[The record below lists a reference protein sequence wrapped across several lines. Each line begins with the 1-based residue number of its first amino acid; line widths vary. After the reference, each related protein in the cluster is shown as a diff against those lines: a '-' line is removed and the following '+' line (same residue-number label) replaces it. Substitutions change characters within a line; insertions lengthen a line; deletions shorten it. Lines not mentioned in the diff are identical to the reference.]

1 MANKN
6 QLNNLKVTNATCP
19 SSKRYQWYSDGDGL
33 LLRVE
38 NKGKDTDDSKV
49 WVARLFNAD
58 INNGKETR
66 RGIGTYPTIA
76 LKEARTIRDTYKKLW
91 SQGLDPTVQK
101 QIAKHTI
108 INQTDLTFEK
118 AYNLTLANKIIPN
131 LAEKT
136 VKRTKEF
143 YKNFLQIPLGK
154 LPLADV
160 NDEILLSV
168 LESVYK
174 KAPSSAMKVKS
185 LINQI
190 FIHMKEKRIFKGS
203 NPTLELKGNSLL
215 APPKVKHQAHLT
227 EDRVGEFLSKLDMD
241 RESGTPIR
249 TFVYV
254 LMITAL
260 RNSSLSNAKW
270 SWLDSKTNTLN
281 IPSIHMKGRVSF
293 RCPLPKQCMK
303 KLNALKTLLNSKGK
317 DYIFEGNSGSPISDA
332 TARLCVQR
340 LANEKIAVHGFR
352 TLFNIVVSKMN
363 KFEIEKIESQLTH
376 AFTSTDIRK
385 VYMGKEDY
393 LEDRRKIVQAYADW
407 CDKQ

>member
-38 NKGKDTDDSKV
+38 NKGTDVSKV
-49 WVARLFNAD
+49 WVARLFNAA

-66 RGIGTYPTIA
+66 RGLGAYPTIRLA
-76 LKEARTIRDTYKKLW
+76 EARTIRDNYKKLW

-101 QIAKHTI
+101 EIAKHTI

-131 LAEKT
+131 LAETT

-143 YKNFLQIPLGK
+143 YKNFLKTPLGR

-160 NDEILLSV
+160 NDEILLAV
-168 LESVYK
+168 LEKVRS

-185 LINQI
+185 LVNQI
-190 FIHMKEKRIFKGS
+190 FIHMKEKRIFKGA
-203 NPTLELKGNSLL
+203 NPTLELAGNSLL
-215 APPKVKHQAHLT
+215 APPKAKHQAHLS
-227 EDRVGEFLSKLDMD
+227 EDRVGEFLTNLDMD
-241 RESGTPIR
+241 RESGLAIR

-254 LMITAL
+254 VMITAL

-270 SWLDSKTNTLN
+270 SWLDTKTNTLN
-281 IPSIHMKGRVSF
+281 IPSTYMKGRVSF
-293 RCPLPKQCMK
+293 RCPLPKQCMT

-317 DYIFEGNSGSPISDA
+317 DYIFEGLKSKPISEN

-340 LANEKIAVHGFR
+340 LTGDKTTVHGFR
-352 TLFNIVVSKMN
+352 TLYNIVVSKLPQ
-363 KFEIEKIESQLTH
+363 KFPVEMIEAQLTH
-376 AFTSTDIRK
+376 AYAQTTQRK
-385 VYMGKEDY
+385 TYMGTEDY
-393 LEDRRKIVQAYADW
+393 LEGRREIIQAYADW